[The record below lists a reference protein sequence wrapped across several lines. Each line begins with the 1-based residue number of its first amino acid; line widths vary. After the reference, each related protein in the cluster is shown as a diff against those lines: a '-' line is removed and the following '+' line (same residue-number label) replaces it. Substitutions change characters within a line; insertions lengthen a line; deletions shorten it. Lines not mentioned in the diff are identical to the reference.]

1 MEFPQK
7 IKNKTTILPVIPF
20 LGIYI
25 EKIKTLIQKDVCTP
39 MFIAGLFTIVKILKQ
54 LKGPSINEWVKMW
67 YTYTMVYYSVIK

>member
-39 MFIAGLFTIVKILKQ
+39 MFIAGLFIIAK
-54 LKGPSINEWVKMW
+54 
-67 YTYTMVYYSVIK
+67 Y